1 MTDSTND
8 STNDKLKPE
17 NFALFESIK
26 TLQDIG
32 RSKELARIG
41 DPIMNLA
48 FSMAYSKISGRF
60 EGIKLSKKVQA
71 QSLRDA
77 GLRECTVLRANA
89 HDLAD
94 SVESFCAYAYY
105 KLGFTIEYM
114 ADMLYVNMKDMPHK
128 DTSDKIRAAIWGVTA
143 LLITIKNEFIK
154 AEKEKE

>member
-1 MTDSTND
+1 M
-8 STNDKLKPE
+8 
-17 NFALFESIK
+17 FIK
-26 TLQDIG
+26 TRTFACLNHKELQDIG

-89 HDLAD
+89 HDHAD

-105 KLGFTIEYM
+105 KLGLLLNIWRICW
-114 ADMLYVNMKDMPHK
+114 YV
-128 DTSDKIRAAIWGVTA
+128 
-143 LLITIKNEFIK
+143 
-154 AEKEKE
+154 